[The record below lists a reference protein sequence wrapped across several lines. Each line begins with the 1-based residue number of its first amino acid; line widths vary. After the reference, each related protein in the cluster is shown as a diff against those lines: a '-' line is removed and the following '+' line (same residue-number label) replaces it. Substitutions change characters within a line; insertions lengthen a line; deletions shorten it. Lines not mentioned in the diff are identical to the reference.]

1 MLLCCFKRVPLVV
14 AAPRSDQLLQ
24 QGEIAEKEGKVER
37 EKRSSAVRLVVVV
50 MVMDQWTLLFR
61 QSNYYHHRRRRRHFR
76 RSAHGSGQLLCNFQ
90 LVNKVTTQRSSSS
103 SSSSSLEESVCV
115 RELRKERTSDSKI
128 ELN

>member
-14 AAPRSDQLLQ
+14 AAPRSDQLL

-61 QSNYYHHRRRRRHFR
+61 QSNYYYHHRRRRHFR
-76 RSAHGSGQLLCNFQ
+76 RSAHGSGQLL
-90 LVNKVTTQRSSSS
+90 
-103 SSSSSLEESVCV
+103 
-115 RELRKERTSDSKI
+115 
-128 ELN
+128 